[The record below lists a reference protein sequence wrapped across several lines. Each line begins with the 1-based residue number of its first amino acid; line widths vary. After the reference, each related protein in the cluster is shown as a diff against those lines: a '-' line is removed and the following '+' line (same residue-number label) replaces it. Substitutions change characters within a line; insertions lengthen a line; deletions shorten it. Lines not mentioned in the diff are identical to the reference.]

1 VIFFLPGF
9 LANGG
14 TGYEPPY
21 PKGFFGRY
29 FGWNGA
35 IAGPQVRR
43 RVATSGGGTLPGMQ
57 RRYTPPAPPP
67 VPAPSQPSYRG
78 MLTRFFSR
86 PTARTIFATSPRPQ
100 PSLSPRPTRTIY
112 TTTRRRSMP
121 FTVPFLPGGSGGGL
135 GGLIGA
141 AAAGVGR
148 ELLRRAQLE
157 RRSPTLPG
165 VPTPTIGFDFPGVQT
180 GLTYSAGCG
189 CLTPTGRKGR
199 IVYDSRQGGM
209 VCKQVR
215 RLNPANGRAAIRAV
229 RRISATHKL
238 LRRIEKA
245 MAKTC
250 RRGGVGRRGSYS
262 FGRRRT
268 KKSCS

>member
-1 VIFFLPGF
+1 MPILNPRFVS
-9 LANGG
+9 NGG
-14 TGYEPPY
+14 TGGRPP
-21 PKGFFGRY
+21 FFGAI
-29 FGWNGA
+29 FGEYYPFEPA
-35 IAGPQVRR
+35 ILRPQIRR

-67 VPAPSQPSYRG
+67 VSSPA
-78 MLTRFFSR
+78 LTRYFSR
-86 PTARTIFATSPRPQ
+86 PTAPPRIATGDRAFFFTPPERPSYQ
-100 PSLSPRPTRTIY
+100 RQFFFNH
-112 TTTRRRSMP
+112 RRRDMP
-121 FTVPFLPGGSGGGL
+121 FSVPFLPGGSGGGL

-141 AAAGVGR
+141 AAGGIAR
-148 ELLRRAQLE
+148 ELASRRRFLPGQTDPFGTLAQELGRRAQ
-157 RRSPTLPG
+157 
-165 VPTPTIGFDFPGVQT
+165 VQT
-180 GLTYSAGCG
+180 GLTFQAGCG
-189 CLTPTGRKGR
+189 CLTNSGRKGR
-199 IVYDSRQGGM
+199 MVYDARLGGV

-250 RRGGVGRRGSYS
+250 RRGGVSRGRGSFS
-262 FGRRRT
+262 FGRRK